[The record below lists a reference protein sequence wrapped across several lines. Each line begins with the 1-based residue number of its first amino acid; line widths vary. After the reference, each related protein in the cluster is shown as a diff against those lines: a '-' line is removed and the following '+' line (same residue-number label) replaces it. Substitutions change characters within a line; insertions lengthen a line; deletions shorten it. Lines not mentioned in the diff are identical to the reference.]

1 MPYPALRPTSR
12 SFDPGNFPVRTYNAQ
27 SGVEIRLLYG
37 SKRFN
42 LRLELTYANI
52 PDASAA
58 QFLTHFD
65 ETTGTFSTFTFST
78 SAGVAIYD
86 GWRGGTSVLTPPLGV
101 NWRYESPPRVES
113 VRPGISTV
121 TVSLVG
127 VL

>member
-1 MPYPALRPTSR
+1 MPYPALSPTSR
-12 SFDPGNFPVRTYNAQ
+12 SFDPGDWPVRTYNAQ
-27 SGVEIRLLYG
+27 SGVEVRILYG
-37 SKRFN
+37 SKRYN
-42 LRLELTYANI
+42 LRLQLTYANI
-52 PDASAA
+52 PDSSATE
-58 QFLTHFD
+58 FLTHFD

-86 GWRGGTSVLTPPLGV
+86 GWRGSATVLTPPLGV
-101 NWRYESPPRVES
+101 NWRYESAPQVES

>member
-12 SFDPGNFPVRTYNAQ
+12 SFDPGNWPVRTYNSQ

-37 SKRFN
+37 SKRYN

-52 PDASAA
+52 SDSSAA

-78 SAGVAIYD
+78 SALAAVYD
-86 GWRGGTSVLTPPLGV
+86 GWRASVSALSPPAGV
-101 NWRYESPPRVES
+101 NWRYESAPRVEN

-127 VL
+127 VI